1 MTTIRR
7 NYDKKR
13 LNALDT
19 AHHLH
24 PFTDHKSFHAEGG
37 ARIITSA
44 DGCWLT
50 DADGQRILDGM
61 AGLWCVNV
69 GYGREELARVAYEQ
83 MMELPYYNAFFKTAT
98 PPVVELSAK
107 LAEVM
112 PGNINR
118 VYFGNSG
125 SESND
130 TLLRL
135 VRWFWAIQGKPYKKW
150 IIGRHNGYHGS
161 TVAGVSLGGMK
172 AMHGQGDLPIPGIA
186 HIQQPYWYGEGG
198 EMSPEEF
205 GLAAAR
211 ELEKKILELGPHN
224 VAAFIGEPIQGAGGV
239 VIPPDSYWPEV
250 QRICRQYDV
259 LMACDEVICGFG
271 RTGEWFG
278 CQSFGVEPDLITM
291 AKGLSSGYQPISAL
305 GVADRIAEVIL
316 DKGGEFY
323 HGYTYSGHPVACAV
337 ALKNLEILQEEK
349 LVERTKTVTGPHLAT
364 ALESLADHPIV
375 GQVRSRGLIGA
386 IELVK
391 DKTTRT
397 RFRDLGKVGTL
408 CRDHFFRRN
417 AIMRACGDTMVVSPP
432 LIISTAE
439 IDTLIGI
446 ARECLDATWA
456 EVKDW

>member
-1 MTTIRR
+1 MSTLRR
-7 NYDKKR
+7 NYDKQR

-44 DGCWLT
+44 QGCWLT
-50 DADGQRILDGM
+50 DADGHRILDGM

-98 PPVVELSAK
+98 PPVVELATK

-112 PGNINR
+112 PGKLNR

-130 TLLRL
+130 TMLRL
-135 VRWFWAIQGKPYKKW
+135 VRWFWALQGKPYKKW

-172 AMHGQGDLPIPGIA
+172 PMHGQGDLPIPGIA

-198 EMSPEEF
+198 DMSPEEF

-239 VIPPDSYWPEV
+239 VIPPETYWPEI
-250 QRICRQYDV
+250 QRICREYDV
-259 LMACDEVICGFG
+259 LLASDEVICGFG

-305 GVADRIAEVIL
+305 GVSDRIAEVLL

-337 ALKNLEILQEEK
+337 ALRNIEIIQNEK
-349 LVERTKTVTGPHLAT
+349 LVERARNETGPHLAK
-364 ALESLADHPIV
+364 ALQALADHPIV
-375 GQVRSRGLIGA
+375 GEVRSRGMIGA

-391 DKTTRT
+391 NKKTRE
-397 RFRDLGKVGTL
+397 RFANLGRVGTI

-417 AIMRACGDTMVVSPP
+417 AIMRACGDTMVMSPP
-432 LIISTAE
+432 LVATTEE
-439 IDTLIGI
+439 IDTLL
-446 ARECLDATWA
+446 AVTRECLDATWA
-456 EVKDW
+456 EVKD

>member
-1 MTTIRR
+1 MSTLRR
-7 NYDKKR
+7 NYDKQR

-44 DGCWLT
+44 QGCWLT
-50 DADGQRILDGM
+50 DADGHRILDGM

-98 PPVVELSAK
+98 PPVVELATK

-112 PGNINR
+112 PGKLNR

-130 TLLRL
+130 TMLRL
-135 VRWFWAIQGKPYKKW
+135 VRWFWALQGKPYKKW

-172 AMHGQGDLPIPGIA
+172 PMHGQGDLPIPGIA

-198 EMSPEEF
+198 DMSPEEF

-239 VIPPDSYWPEV
+239 VIPPETYWPEI
-250 QRICRQYDV
+250 QRICREYDV
-259 LMACDEVICGFG
+259 LLASDEVICGFG

-305 GVADRIAEVIL
+305 GVSDRIAEVLL

-337 ALKNLEILQEEK
+337 ALRNIEIIQNEK
-349 LVERTKTVTGPHLAT
+349 LVERTRNETGPHLAK
-364 ALESLADHPIV
+364 ALQALADHPIV
-375 GQVRSRGLIGA
+375 GEVRSRGMIGA

-391 DKTTRT
+391 NKKTRE
-397 RFRDLGKVGTL
+397 RFANLGRVGTI

-417 AIMRACGDTMVVSPP
+417 AIMRACGDTMVMSPP
-432 LIISTAE
+432 LVATTEE
-439 IDTLIGI
+439 IDTLL
-446 ARECLDATWA
+446 AVTRECLDATWA
-456 EVKDW
+456 EVKD

>member
-37 ARIITSA
+37 ARIITAA

-135 VRWFWAIQGKPYKKW
+135 VRWFWSIQGKPYKKW

-239 VIPPDSYWPEV
+239 VIPPDSYWPEI

-278 CQSFGVEPDLITM
+278 CQSFGVQPDLITM

-305 GVADRIAEVIL
+305 GVSDRMAEVIL

-349 LVERTKTVTGPHLAT
+349 LVERTKTVTGPHLAK

-432 LIISTAE
+432 LVISTAE